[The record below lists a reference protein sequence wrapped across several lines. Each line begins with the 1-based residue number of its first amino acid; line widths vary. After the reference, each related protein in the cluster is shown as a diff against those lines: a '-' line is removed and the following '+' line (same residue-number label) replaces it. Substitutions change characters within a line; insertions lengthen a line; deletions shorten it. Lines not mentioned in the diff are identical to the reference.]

1 MNSVSDYPKSLKE
14 PRARQQKLAKL
25 NAVNIRPLTH
35 FVKEIRKETGLGKNI
50 PYFDPDDGGV
60 DARCL
65 FLLEAPGPKAV
76 ESGFISRNNPDETAK
91 NFFDLNQQAGIP
103 REVTV
108 TWNIVPWYIGTGR
121 KIRAA
126 NNHDIL
132 EGIKYLTQLLFLLPK
147 LELVVLIGKKAQK
160 AEVVIKEQ
168 IPEMELMSMYHPS
181 PMFIN
186 RAPGHRDKVLMSLQK
201 VARFLAQGN
210 NKAP

>member
-14 PRARQQKLAKL
+14 PQARQQKLAKL
-25 NAVNIRPLTH
+25 NAVNTKPLTH
-35 FVKEIRKETGLGKNI
+35 FVEEIRKETGMGKNI

-76 ESGFISRNNPDETAK
+76 ESGFISRNNPDETAR

-108 TWNIVPWYIGTGR
+108 TWNIVPWYIGTGK

-132 EGIKYLTQLLFLLPK
+132 EGIEYLTQLLFLLPK

-186 RAPGHRDKVLMSLQK
+186 RAPGHRDQVLVSLQK